1 MKCLADFKRA
11 LLAHPC
17 WTFRYIDNQ
26 QDCGVQRRTVA
37 HVQTNGVWFTMPDRG
52 GGKTW
57 LDFPSARLCR
67 FPDPQ
72 TLVIDHGDEWGTRLI
87 YRMAAAD
94 AAPADTAIAT
104 A

>member
-11 LLAHPC
+11 LRVHPG
-17 WTFRYIDNQ
+17 WTFQYLDNER
-26 QDCGVQRRTVA
+26 DCGVQRRIVA

-52 GGKTW
+52 GGKTR

-67 FPDPQ
+67 FPDPE
-72 TLVIDHGDEWGTRLI
+72 TLVIDYGDEWGTRII
-87 YRMAAAD
+87 YRMAAVD
-94 AAPADTAIAT
+94 AAPAENAPIA